1 MAKTRKDL
9 KIPYPV
15 EGLIQSLQM
24 NDTIAP
30 EQSVATAINV
40 VFDRIGAIT
49 TRAGNTQ
56 FATQL
61 GGKIISLGKFAENTS
76 LFFILKSGLK
86 KVIRQDN

>member
-1 MAKTRKDL
+1 MAKTSKDL

-40 VFDRIGAIT
+40 IFDRIGAVT
-49 TRAGNTQ
+49 TRPGNAQYATPLAGPI
-56 FATQL
+56 L
-61 GGKIISLGKFAENTS
+61 SLGKFAENATTNRKLLS
-76 LFFILKSGLK
+76 PYT
-86 KVIRQDN
+86 R